1 MSSGTFVCLEALEA
15 RLKTFLDSWLV
26 ACSVVAQ
33 RPRSGL
39 CRCTVCQS
47 GCRQT
52 SSSEPPFETPK
63 KSGRPVGSKAPTD
76 STPLKASQL
85 KSIRRAFLEK
95 MKDELAT
102 VNSQAVRSGRHV
114 VSVLCDRIE
123 KLCPGFWKPVDEA
136 MRERRWSWKAPAAD
150 NIEFHKFI
158 METLDHG
165 GNRQACLDN
174 QDELSVL
181 LATATDSIA
190 KAFQEANEI
199 IQHFKV
205 VSYMKT
211 QLQYQKKSNTP
222 QHLRMWSDWEAMVC
236 FGYILLNVSGFFLD
250 LFMNLPGGFKVMVL
264 CLF

>member
-1 MSSGTFVCLEALEA
+1 MPGSQAEDFLRLVSLQRRVDA
-15 RLKTFLDSWLV
+15 RLVRRLLSSL
-26 ACSVVAQ
+26 
-33 RPRSGL
+33 
-39 CRCTVCQS
+39 CQS

-85 KSIRRAFLEK
+85 KCIGRAFLEK

-102 VNSQAVRSGRHV
+102 VNSQVVRSGRHV
-114 VSVLCDRIE
+114 VRVLCDRIE
-123 KLCPGFWKPVDEA
+123 KLCLGLWQPVYEA
-136 MRERRWSWKAPAAD
+136 MRERRWSWKALAAD
-150 NIEFHKFI
+150 NIEIHKFI

-236 FGYILLNVSGFFLD
+236 FGYILLNVSGFLD